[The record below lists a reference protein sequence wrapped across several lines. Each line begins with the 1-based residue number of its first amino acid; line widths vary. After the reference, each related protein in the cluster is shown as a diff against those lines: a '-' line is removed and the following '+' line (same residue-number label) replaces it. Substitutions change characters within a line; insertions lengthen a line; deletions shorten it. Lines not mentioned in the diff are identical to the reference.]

1 MSLYYYSHP
10 LCLQHE
16 MLPGHAERPDR
27 LRAIGAY
34 LEATGILEGFDC
46 REAPEVDPANLPA
59 IHDADYLNGLNALS
73 PAEGLVAVDPD
84 TALCPHSLGAARR
97 AAGAVTDAV
106 RNVLGG
112 DTNRAFCAVR
122 PPGHHAE
129 RDAAMG
135 FCLYNS
141 IALGAEQALQ
151 DPAVQRVAILDFDVH
166 HGNGTVDIFKDRPEV
181 LVCSSFQHPYY
192 PHRYYD
198 IQRPNIVNTPL
209 SGRNGQQRLPDR
221 PGDGLVTGAGF
232 APSGPDSGLRRFRR
246 SPTRSPRGSR
256 AGRGGFHLGHRTHR
270 APRAESYTGGRIV
283 SALEGGYDLDALARS
298 VQAHLEVLSA

>member
-209 SGRNGQQRLPDR
+209 SAGTGSRDFRIALETDWLPALASHR
-221 PGDGLVTGAGF
+221 PDLILVSAGF
-232 APSGPDSGLRRFRR
+232 DAHRHDPLAGLELDETDFIWV
-246 SPTRSPRGSR
+246 TELIV
-256 AGRGGFHLGHRTHR
+256 A
-270 APRAESYTGGRIV
+270 AAESYTGGRIV